1 MRGLRRAEGQA
12 TIEYALVALIFFM
25 MVLFVMDG
33 GRILWNYITVAEA
46 ARVGARYA
54 ITHGATASD
63 TVLRQQILSRTVGLD
78 PASLTVTSTWTPSH
92 RPGSRV
98 TVSVTYTT
106 QPVVGLFWRGLTF
119 TLRSQSTMVVQ
130 N

>member
-1 MRGLRRAEGQA
+1 MKGLRRAGGQA
-12 TIEYALVALIFFM
+12 TVEYALVALIFFM

-33 GRILWNYITVAEA
+33 GRILWNYVTVTEA

-54 ITHGATASD
+54 ITHSATATD
-63 TVLRQQILSRTVGLD
+63 AVLRQQILSRTVGLD
-78 PASLTVTSTWTPSH
+78 PAALTVSSTWTPSR

-98 TVSVTYTT
+98 TVNVTYTT

-119 TLRSQSTMVVQ
+119 TLRGQSTVVVQ